1 MTTIPAPINYADK
14 DFDSLRSRLFNLIR
28 SVFPS
33 WTDDAVANFGNV
45 LIESFAYIGDVLIY
59 YQDKQ
64 ARESRFAYTTLRKNM
79 IALCKLIGYQLE
91 GATAASADV
100 TVTIT
105 NAASLVG
112 TVGPSGG
119 AGTPVIVRTD
129 EVTDPVRG
137 ELDAPVSFN
146 ITAGETSKVFTWR
159 HVLTQPRF
167 QVASTGRADQYY
179 ELPGT
184 PFLDESEDVST
195 TVDGAYTRVTSFLN
209 SGPTDKHYRVQVDQ
223 NDRARITFGDG
234 TNGKIPEGDIYID
247 YKTGGGLVGNVEPGA
262 LKRMEATLIDT
273 NGTPAILTVS
283 NPLAATGGGPRE
295 EVNAARE
302 NAPASLRVLNRAVA
316 REDYEIVANQVPG
329 IGRSL
334 MLTSNEDTT
343 VGENRGKLYVIP
355 TTGGTASSA
364 LIGDVYGAFGKG
376 GYPSPLSDG
385 QTYETTITF
394 QLEVLTAAYREVD
407 VTATVFLTSGQT
419 ASTVRAAIEAALE
432 NFFDPMLADGSDNP
446 NVDFGYNYKDSTGSP
461 AGELSWS
468 DIFNV
473 IRDVAGVRKVDQGM
487 TLNGSVDDVVL
498 PNWQFPA
505 LGTVT
510 LYNGDTGG
518 TL

>member
-1 MTTIPAPINYADK
+1 MTLPAPIDYADK
-14 DFDSLRSRLFNLIR
+14 DFDSLRSRLFSLIR
-28 SVFPS
+28 SVFPR

-79 IALCKLIGYQLE
+79 IALCKLINYQLE

-100 TVTIT
+100 VVTVT
-105 NAASLVG
+105 NASLLTG
-112 TVGPSGG
+112 TVSPSGG
-119 AGTPVIVRTD
+119 ASTPVIVRTD

-137 ELDAPVSFN
+137 ELTGPVSFN
-146 ITAGETSKVFTWR
+146 LAAGETSKTFTWR

-167 QVASTGRADQYY
+167 QVASTGRADQFY
-179 ELPGT
+179 ELPIT

-223 NDRARITFGDG
+223 NDRARVIFGDG
-234 TNGKIPEGDIYID
+234 SNGKIPEGDIYVD

-262 LKRMEATLIDT
+262 LKRMETTLVDT
-273 NGTPAILTVS
+273 NGVPAVVTVT
-283 NPLAATGGGPRE
+283 NALAATGGGPRE
-295 EVNAARE
+295 EVEAARQ

-334 MLTSNEDTT
+334 MLTSNEDAT

-355 TTGGTASSA
+355 TTGGDASSA
-364 LIGDVYGAFGKG
+364 LVGDVYGAFGKG
-376 GYPSPLSDG
+376 GYASPLPDG

-394 QLEVLTAAYREVD
+394 QLEVLTAAYLEVD
-407 VTATVFLTSGQT
+407 VSATVYLTEGQT
-419 ASTVRAAIEAALE
+419 ASTVKAAIEAALE
-432 NFFDPMLADGSDNP
+432 DYFDPMLADGSVNP
-446 NVDFGYNYKDSTGSP
+446 NIDFGYNYKDSTGDP